1 MNAKGGLIGK
11 KAGLQEWEQD
21 KRVTEKNMIK
31 THM

>member
-11 KAGLQEWEQD
+11 KAGLEGWEQD
-21 KRVTEKNMIK
+21 KGVTEKHMIK